1 MFNMVGKKFNEA
13 VCKNEGIAG
22 EAVTFGSIFI
32 NHLVNQLAAHLF
44 LKIACQLEEQI
55 KISSAYSFLKAV
67 ELELQGY
74 FSAFDGRL
82 GRYNL
87 IDQAASEMFEEGSV
101 DDNDSYLHAV
111 PKQRHQNMCH
121 HMV

>member
-22 EAVTFGSIFI
+22 DFI

-82 GRYNL
+82 GRHNL
-87 IDQAASEMFEEGSV
+87 TDQAASEMFEEGSV
-101 DDNDSYLHAV
+101 DDSDSYLHV
-111 PKQRHQNMCH
+111 
-121 HMV
+121 

>member
-1 MFNMVGKKFNEA
+1 VPYEFE
-13 VCKNEGIAG
+13 IACRNPSFYLISG
-22 EAVTFGSIFI
+22 HGDTLYILQFI

-82 GRYNL
+82 VLLLSSSVKTAYYL
-87 IDQAASEMFEEGSV
+87 ASCHFHLC
-101 DDNDSYLHAV
+101 SYKIEYLLHGYIGPA
-111 PKQRHQNMCH
+111 QFD
-121 HMV
+121 